1 MLSGTWKV
9 HGHCQVRWAI
19 WRQLAFVCLFVGW
32 LVGWLAGC
40 LAGWLVGWSLFVLGI
55 LPCIIFSTLIVRAIW
70 AEHLIMFEVLS
81 VIAFNAAD
89 LEEPTIETIVIIV
102 AVLAVLL
109 LLLLMMMTTMIM
121 FAVMVMMMMILVSG
135 LQHVDSFWL
144 ASEPDSFGH
153 WGEQNLLLAHGLAW
167 SWTGVG
173 VKRR

>member
-1 MLSGTWKV
+1 MGTVKFV
-9 HGHCQVRWAI
+9 GPFGGSLR
-19 WRQLAFVCLFVGW
+19 LFVCLFVGW
-32 LVGWLAGC
+32 LAGWLADW
-40 LAGWLVGWSLFVLGI
+40 LVGWSVGWSLFVLGI
-55 LPCIIFSTLIVRAIW
+55 LPCIIFSTLIVPAIW

-121 FAVMVMMMMILVSG
+121 FAVMMMMMMMMMMLVSG

-153 WGEQNLLLAHGLAW
+153 
-167 SWTGVG
+167 
-173 VKRR
+173 

>member
-1 MLSGTWKV
+1 MACYVLIISGIARIAL
-9 HGHCQVRWAI
+9 HGSNKKHSDKCCQVLGKFMGTVKFVGPFGGSLR
-19 WRQLAFVCLFVGW
+19 LFVCWLVGW
-32 LVGWLAGC
+32 LVGWLP
-40 LAGWLVGWSLFVLGI
+40 GWLVGWSLFVLGI

-109 LLLLMMMTTMIM
+109 LLLMMMTTMIM

-153 WGEQNLLLAHGLAW
+153 
-167 SWTGVG
+167 
-173 VKRR
+173 

>member
-1 MLSGTWKV
+1 MAATRNIQTNVVRYLESSWALSSSL
-9 HGHCQVRWAI
+9 GH
-19 WRQLAFVCLFVGW
+19 LAAACVCLFVGW

-70 AEHLIMFEVLS
+70 AEHLIMFEVLR

-102 AVLAVLL
+102 AVLAVL

-153 WGEQNLLLAHGLAW
+153 
-167 SWTGVG
+167 
-173 VKRR
+173 